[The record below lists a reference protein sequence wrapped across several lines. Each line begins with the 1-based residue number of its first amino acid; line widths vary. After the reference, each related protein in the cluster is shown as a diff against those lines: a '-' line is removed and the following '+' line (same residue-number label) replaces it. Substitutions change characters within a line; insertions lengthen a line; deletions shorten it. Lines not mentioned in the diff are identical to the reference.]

1 MLSLEQIK
9 QAIKD
14 NGVFDRGFQ
23 YYRHDALESLEVK
36 RHKPIVQ
43 RLILATIQ

>member
-1 MLSLEQIK
+1 MLTIITNRTITFSSNNIK

-14 NGVFDRGFQ
+14 NGAFDRGFQ

-36 RHKPIVQ
+36 HKV
-43 RLILATIQ
+43 